1 MIKFIRFISGS
12 YTQYNEIAP
21 SENGRGV
28 FYLLGSIKP

>member
-21 SENGRGV
+21 SKKDGARIL
-28 FYLLGSIKP
+28 FAWLD